1 MGVVNRNKK
10 VVEVFLFLWNF
21 YVFFDVWVIYLLMCV
36 LIWEYDVILL
46 RD

>member
-10 VVEVFLFLWNF
+10 VVVVFLFLWNF

>member
-1 MGVVNRNKK
+1 MGVVNRKK
-10 VVEVFLFLWNF
+10 EVIVVFLFLWNF